1 MMMNLRG
8 ARRSKEVVEAAAAYD
23 VLAPRYE
30 NLLPENPIIA
40 HSARVSLELVS
51 RAMSKKEF
59 LLEVG
64 SGVGRETLDLAAHG
78 KRLVAC
84 DPSKESLRLLQ
95 DRASRRGLSDRIET
109 RAIPA
114 SGLRELVKEFGVH
127 AFDGSF
133 SSFALSYEP
142 SLGAVPEDLWTL
154 LRPGAPFFCSIL
166 NRLCLMELVTG
177 APILV
182 PRRGFGRLCGVVN
195 LSVDQLAVHAR
206 AYAAREVLDAFRHRF
221 ELGGIWGIPAII
233 PPHYLHRLLAA
244 SGGLRTA
251 LEDLDRRGDLRW
263 AFSLFGGHTGRV
275 FLAGA
280 EGGPAPISPLPYP
293 SSCWILCGGLCG

>member
-23 VLAPRYE
+23 ILAPRYE
-30 NLLPENPIIA
+30 NLLPENPVIA

-59 LLEVG
+59 LLEIG
-64 SGVGRETLDLAAHG
+64 SGVGRETLELAAHG

-251 LEDLDRRGDLRW
+251 LEDLDRRVNSRW
-263 AFSLFGGHTGRV
+263 PFRLLGSHTGWLFVSR
-275 FLAGA
+275 
-280 EGGPAPISPLPYP
+280 P
-293 SSCWILCGGLCG
+293 